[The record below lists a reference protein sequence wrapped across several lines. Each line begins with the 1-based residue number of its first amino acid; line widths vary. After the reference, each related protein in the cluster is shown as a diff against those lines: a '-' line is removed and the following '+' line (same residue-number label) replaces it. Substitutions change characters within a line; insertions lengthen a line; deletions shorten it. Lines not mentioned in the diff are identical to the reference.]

1 MKETMNITLSKQ
13 KLIVYIVL
21 TVLTIAVYGQVS
33 HFDFV
38 NLDDNMM
45 VYENVHI
52 QKGFT
57 AEGLRWAFTT
67 NHADLWSP
75 LIWLS
80 LMLDY
85 RFYGLN
91 AGGYHITNLIW
102 HLLSALLLFGFLNRA
117 TKTLWPSAFAAAVF
131 ALHPL
136 HVESVAWVTERKDV
150 LSAFF
155 WMLTLFLYVRYT
167 EKPSAGKYLVVLL
180 SFFCGLISKPMIVTL
195 PVIMILL
202 DYWPLNR
209 FETKKENMILWQVKE
224 KASFFILSAVFSAV
238 TFYVQYY
245 VPSTKDYTAQTPI
258 PLDLRL
264 SNAAV
269 SFVTYLEKTFWP
281 HGMGFFYPLP
291 ASIPAWQAFGAL
303 LLILAVTVFVLA
315 AIKRA
320 PYLFVG
326 WTWFVIA
333 ILPVI
338 KILQIGNDA
347 MADRYHYLPSI
358 GLSVMVAWGVSALF
372 KSESARKYI
381 LFPSALA
388 AVALLAALSWHQ
400 LGYWKNSIT
409 LFGHT
414 AQVTEG
420 NYLAYSRM
428 GNAYGREGNFQKA
441 IACFDEVIRIR
452 PDYVIAYNGRG
463 LCYNALGM
471 HERAIEELNQAV
483 RLNPKYAPAY
493 VNRAISYFV
502 LGDAVSG
509 CLDAQRACELGN
521 CMSLQQAQ
529 ANGFCINAK

>member
-1 MKETMNITLSKQ
+1 MNINSSKQ

-21 TVLTIAVYGQVS
+21 TVVTIVVYGQVS
-33 HFDFV
+33 HYGFI

-45 VYENVHI
+45 VYENGHI
-52 QKGFT
+52 QTGIT
-57 AEGLRWAFTT
+57 ADALRWAFTT

-75 LIWLS
+75 LLWLS
-80 LMLDY
+80 LLADY
-85 RFYGLN
+85 QLYGLN
-91 AGGYHITNLIW
+91 AGGYHITNLIL
-102 HLLSALLLFGFLNRA
+102 HLLGALMLFWFFDRA
-117 TKTLWPSAFAAAVF
+117 TKSLWPSAFVAAVF

-136 HVESVAWVTERKDV
+136 HVESVAWITERKDV

-155 WMLTLFLYVRYT
+155 WMLTLCLYVRYI
-167 EKPSAGKYLVVLL
+167 EKPVAGRYLAVLF

-209 FETKKENMILWQVKE
+209 FEARKGSRVLWQVKE
-224 KASFFILSAVFSAV
+224 KAPLFILSAVFSLI

-245 VPSTKDYTAQTPI
+245 VPSTKDYSLQTPI

-269 SFVTYLEKTFWP
+269 SFVSYLEKTLWP
-281 HGMGFFYPLP
+281 RDMAIFYPLP

-303 LLILAVTVFVLA
+303 LMILAVTVFVIA

-320 PYLFVG
+320 PFLFVG
-326 WTWFVIA
+326 WFWFAIA

-338 KILQIGNDA
+338 KLLQIGKDA

-358 GLSVMVAWGVSALF
+358 GLSVMVIWGVSTLF
-372 KSESARKYI
+372 KSESTRRYI
-381 LFPSALA
+381 LLPSALA
-388 AVALLAALSWHQ
+388 AVALLAAVSWHQ
-400 LGYWKNSIT
+400 CGYWKNSIT

-414 AQVTEG
+414 AQATKD
-420 NYLAYSRM
+420 NYLAYSRL

-463 LCYNALGM
+463 LSYNALGM
-471 HERAIEELNQAV
+471 PQRAIEELNQAV
-483 RLNPKYAPAY
+483 RLDPKYAPAY
-493 VNRAISYFV
+493 INRAISYLV
-502 LGDAVSG
+502 LGDTVSG
-509 CLDAQRACELGN
+509 CRDAQSACELGN
-521 CMSLQQAQ
+521 CMALQQAQ
-529 ANGFCINAK
+529 ANGFCRNEPSRK